1 VPSLDLEQTVPP
13 AAPPQKEALPQEAH
27 ARAAPRQP
35 TDLPSTVHL
44 DLPSTVHRKVQ
55 AAPPALSRQATA
67 SEPPFPS
74 VTVVALSL
82 LLPLLPLA

>member
-1 VPSLDLEQTVPP
+1 VPSLDLVQTVPP
-13 AAPPQKEALPQEAH
+13 VAPPQKEALPQEAH
-27 ARAAPRQP
+27 ARAAQRQP
-35 TDLPSTVHL
+35 T

-55 AAPPALSRQATA
+55 AVPPVLSRQATA

-82 LLPLLPLA
+82 LLPLLPLLPLA